1 MPRLSLW
8 KDGKHSND
16 YKFMDRRISE
26 MFTVGGTGVYVHKY
40 IGTKD
45 QGDKD
50 DATQPKYLNQSEQ
63 NIQDLLFVE
72 NRDRKYEDDVYD
84 LRGHYTRGDNDF
96 NLSQFGIFLSGDTI
110 IVTFHINDMVNT
122 LGRRIMSGDVIE
134 LPHLKDFDSLDQ
146 NVPAALKRFYVAGDA
161 SFASEG
167 FTPTWWPHL
176 WRVKF
181 EPLVDA
187 QEYKDIINK
196 ITVSEDSNTPIA
208 QILSTYDKSIAI
220 NDAVIAQAVAEV
232 PKSGYDVSNLF
243 EPKLP
248 VPGKSNDAPS
258 ADDVG
263 VSAGDENLTAADD
276 TATAQ
281 NTETHV
287 TGWLTGDTFGEHTG
301 SGTSFPIGPSIGDM
315 FLRLD
320 YLPNRMFKY
329 DGSRWVK
336 QTDAVRSG
344 LTPNTPENTTS
355 RDNWSDTTETYIDP
369 ANPDNTVPV
378 RQSLSKAFT
387 PKADNNG

>member
-45 QGDKD
+45 QGDKG
-50 DATQPKYLNQSEQ
+50 DATQPQYLNQSEQ

-72 NRDRKYEDDVYD
+72 NRDRKYEDDVYE

-110 IVTFHINDMVNT
+110 IVTFHINDMVKT

-146 NVPAALKRFYVAGDA
+146 DVPAALKRFYVAGDA

-248 VPGKSNDAPS
+248 VPGESIDAPS

-301 SGTSFPIGPSIGDM
+301 SGTSFPTNPSVGDM

-344 LTPNTPENTTS
+344 LTPNTPENTTF

>member
-45 QGDKD
+45 QGDKG
-50 DATQPKYLNQSEQ
+50 DATQPQYLNQSEQ

-72 NRDRKYEDDVYD
+72 NRDRKYEDDVYE
-84 LRGHYTRGDNDF
+84 LRGHYTRGANDF

-110 IVTFHINDMVNT
+110 IVTFHINDMVKT

-146 NVPAALKRFYVAGDA
+146 DVPAALKRFYVAGDA

-220 NDAVIAQAVAEV
+220 NDAVIAQAIAEV

-248 VPGKSNDAPS
+248 VPGESIDAPS

-263 VSAGDENLTAADD
+263 VSAGDEDLTAADD
-276 TATAQ
+276 TATPQ

-301 SGTSFPIGPSIGDM
+301 SGTSFPTNPRVGDM

-344 LTPNTPENTTS
+344 LTPNTPENTTF
-355 RDNWSDTTETYIDP
+355 RDKWSDTTETYVDP
-369 ANPDNTVPV
+369 ANPNNTVPV